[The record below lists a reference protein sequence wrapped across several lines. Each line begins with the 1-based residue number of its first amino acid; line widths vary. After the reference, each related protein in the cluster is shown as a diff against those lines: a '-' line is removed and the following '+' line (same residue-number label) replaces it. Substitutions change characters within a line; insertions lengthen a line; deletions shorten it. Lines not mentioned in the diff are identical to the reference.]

1 MVIFQLD
8 SNSLIGMMCLYKY
21 CTHHSLNSKV
31 SLVFNKINFVTQTKN
46 QEHDWDD
53 LGVFVFNKKI
63 LIELIYM

>member
-1 MVIFQLD
+1 
-8 SNSLIGMMCLYKY
+8 MMCLYKY

-53 LGVFVFNKKI
+53 LGVFVFNKNI
-63 LIELIYM
+63 YIELIYM